1 MSLRAFANSDRWFVS
16 LASAQKFFFTGKKSG
31 RSSEIKKISYEVEI
45 SKLYLAMNSISTY
58 VIRNNIT
65 WDSLLFT
72 LYKPR
77 SGLLQEKSD
86 QSDMSH
92 NIQKNKF

>member
-1 MSLRAFANSDRWFVS
+1 
-16 LASAQKFFFTGKKSG
+16 
-31 RSSEIKKISYEVEI
+31 
-45 SKLYLAMNSISTY
+45 MNSISTY

-86 QSDMSH
+86 QSDMIH
-92 NIQKNKF
+92 KIQKNKF